1 MIALVTV
8 LAFAAAPA
16 GADTVYF
23 KDGSIV
29 DAKVGQYG
37 KDSYSLLIDG
47 GRMIVPR
54 DDVDRIRFDRA
65 ISGRTDGPV
74 QPRDERLIE
83 QTGLRV
89 AEQDRIK
96 SMLHRLNTKNANE
109 FSELKLEF
117 LALHKKTPI
126 FDYLSLLVPF
136 VPSLAPNLLDVLA
149 TLEPGRMRGML
160 AREAANADAAMRLR
174 ALKLLEKIGSDADAE
189 IFARGLLDKAPEV
202 RIECAAALAKFK
214 SLRATPVLI
223 QTMRSDHPGVRGAA
237 RNALAAI
244 WIQGVRRWDY
254 ATPDEWTAHWRHF
267 GAGVQGVLDPKQLRP
282 LTEPPDDAPPVP
294 ASEPK

>member
-8 LAFAAAPA
+8 LVCSATPA

-29 DAKVGQYG
+29 DAKVGLYG
-37 KDSYSLLIDG
+37 KDSYSLRIEG
-47 GRMIVPR
+47 GRMIVPK
-54 DDVDRIRFDRA
+54 DDVDRIQFEREVPKP
-65 ISGRTDGPV
+65 SDGPV
-74 QPRDERLIE
+74 QPRDERIIE
-83 QTGLRV
+83 QTGLSV
-89 AEQDRIK
+89 AEQEHIK
-96 SMLHRLNTKNANE
+96 GMLYRLKTTNANE

-117 LALHKKTPI
+117 LALHKKAPI
-126 FDYLSLLVPF
+126 FDYLSLLAPF

-149 TLEPGRMRGML
+149 ALEPGRMRGIL
-160 AREAANADAAMRLR
+160 AREATNADAAMRLR
-174 ALKLLEKIGSDADAE
+174 ALKLLERIGSDADAE
-189 IFARGLLDKAPEV
+189 IFARGLLDKAPEI

-223 QTMRSDHPGVRGAA
+223 QTMRSDYPGVRAAA

-254 ATPDEWTAHWRHF
+254 NTPDEWTAHWRHF
-267 GAGVQGVLDPKQLRP
+267 GAGMQGAIDPKQLRP
-282 LTEPPDDAPPVP
+282 LTELPDDAPSAPR
-294 ASEPK
+294 SESK